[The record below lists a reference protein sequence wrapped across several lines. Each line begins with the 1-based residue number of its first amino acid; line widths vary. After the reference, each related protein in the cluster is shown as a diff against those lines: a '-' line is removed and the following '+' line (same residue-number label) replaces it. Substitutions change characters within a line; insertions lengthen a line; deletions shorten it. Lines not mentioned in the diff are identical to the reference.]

1 MGKEG
6 GGEKGGENT
15 RRIMELLEGR
25 LDNVV
30 YRMGFAPTRAAAR
43 QLVGH
48 GHIVVNSRRV
58 SIPSY
63 EVRLKDRIGIRAG
76 SAGRAVF
83 GTLDERLKKYEA
95 PVWIELDKGKKE
107 GVIASKPNVTDV
119 ELGVNASV
127 VVEFYS
133 R

>member
-1 MGKEG
+1 M
-6 GGEKGGENT
+6 
-15 RRIMELLEGR
+15 
-25 LDNVV
+25 
-30 YRMGFAPTRAAAR
+30 
-43 QLVGH
+43 
-48 GHIVVNSRRV
+48 NSRRV